1 MKENIRGLG
10 ILVFIITICYVSAV
24 TKLPDLM
31 KEISHIIY
39 YKLTSEISGLE

>member
-10 ILVFIITICYVSAV
+10 ILVFILTICYSSAI
-24 TKLPDLM
+24 TKLPDIM
-31 KEISHIIY
+31 KEESHIIY